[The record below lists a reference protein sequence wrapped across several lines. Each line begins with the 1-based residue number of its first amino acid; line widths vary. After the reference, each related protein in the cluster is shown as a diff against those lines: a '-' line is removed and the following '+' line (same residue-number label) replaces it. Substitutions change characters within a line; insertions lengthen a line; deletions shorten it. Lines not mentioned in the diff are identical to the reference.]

1 MIPSISGYTCD
12 LYRGVLRFDP
22 KTHKEN
28 FTGFFSNASGW
39 GLYRQSPEKYSI
51 EVLYGEQRIKGLN
64 LADYKK
70 REAKASKNGK
80 MLEAEKNEDGIFFKE
95 EVVLK
100 AGDIL
105 YLM

>member
-1 MIPSISGYTCD
+1 M
-12 LYRGVLRFDP
+12 
-22 KTHKEN
+22 
-28 FTGFFSNASGW
+28 
-39 GLYRQSPEKYSI
+39 YRQSPEKYSI